1 MLKNKFGLATLA
13 VGSIL
18 TLLGP
23 AVASARDRDDDHRQ
37 GYDSRYDSR
46 YDSHDRDRRIR
57 QQEERER
64 FEHRRNTGSYYK
76 NGYYNSYPRFG
87 VNDYRN
93 SRGYYDNS
101 GCWHQY

>member
-1 MLKNKFGLATLA
+1 MFKNKVGLATLA
-13 VGSIL
+13 IGSIL

-23 AVASARDRDDDHRQ
+23 AVVSARDRDDNHRQ

-57 QQEERER
+57 QQDERGR
-64 FEHRRNTGSYYK
+64 FEYRRNTGSYYN
-76 NGYYNSYPRFG
+76 NGYNNSYPRG
-87 VNDYRN
+87 VVNGYRN